1 MIPGRL
7 PVKDPPDST
16 GSRMQEALRHRLI
29 YGSLMLIGL
38 LVCLWLDRQ
47 VEVWTDSADRPGGVG
62 LVHNAEGD
70 FGLAGTGILAM
81 MIVILPIGTIELV
94 RLLSAE
100 RITPYKSIAVAGT
113 TLLSL
118 HAFMTQFGF
127 FQPMAASSLALII
140 VAVMIAAALRQAW
153 HRQAHQAMAHM
164 AGTVL
169 SVLYLG
175 GLCWFLMALRVKH
188 SRDPNGFQ
196 GSTAAL
202 VMILLVVKSTD
213 IGAYFGGKTLGRH
226 KLIPWL
232 SPGKTW
238 EGLFFG
244 LLTAAL
250 VSLACT
256 RIWSDHLNT
265 FHSIPKALLMGVVL
279 GAVGQAGDLLESLIK
294 RDAGVKDSGRLVPG
308 FGGVL
313 DLIDSPLLA
322 APFAYLLFS
331 LL

>member
-1 MIPGRL
+1 
-7 PVKDPPDST
+7 
-16 GSRMQEALRHRLI
+16 MQEALRNRLT
-29 YGSLMLIGL
+29 YGSLLLAGL
-38 LVCLWLDRQ
+38 FACLWLDRQ
-47 VEVWTDSADRPGGVG
+47 VEIWTEPHNGVG
-62 LVHNAEGD
+62 GLVINAEGH
-70 FGLAGTGILAM
+70 FGLAGVGILAM
-81 MIVILPIGTIELV
+81 MIVILPIATFELV

-100 RITPYKSIAVAGT
+100 RITPYKSIAIAGT

-118 HAFMTQFGF
+118 HSFLTQFGF
-127 FQPMAASSLALII
+127 FQPFATSTLAFII
-140 VAVMIAAALRQAW
+140 VAVMIAAAVRQAF
-153 HRQAHQAMAHM
+153 HGDAEQALAHM

-188 SRDPNGFQ
+188 SHDPARFQ
-196 GSTAAL
+196 GSTAAM

-213 IGAYFGGKTLGRH
+213 IGAYFGGRTFGRH

-244 LLTAAL
+244 LVTAAL

-256 RIWSDHLNT
+256 RIWPKHLST
-265 FHSIPKALLMGVVL
+265 FHSIPKALFLGAVL

-294 RDAGVKDSGRLVPG
+294 RDAGVKDSGRLIPG

>member
-1 MIPGRL
+1 MLAGLGACLYFDRHVELWTAAPNV
-7 PVKDPPDST
+7 PV
-16 GSRMQEALRHRLI
+16 GM
-29 YGSLMLIGL
+29 
-38 LVCLWLDRQ
+38 
-47 VEVWTDSADRPGGVG
+47 
-62 LVHNAEGD
+62 VHTAEGN
-70 FGLAGTGILAM
+70 FGIAGVGILAM
-81 MIVILPIGTIELV
+81 MIGILPIGTFELV

-100 RITPYKSIAVAGT
+100 RITPYRSIAIAGT
-113 TLLSL
+113 TLLSV

-127 FQPMAASSLALII
+127 FQPMAASSLAMII
-140 VAVMIAAALRQAW
+140 VAVMIAAAVRQAS
-153 HRQAHQAMAHM
+153 HGDAQEALAHM

-213 IGAYFGGKTLGRH
+213 IGAYFGGRTFGKH

-244 LLTAAL
+244 LLAAAL
-250 VSLACT
+250 VSFACT
-256 RIWSDHLNT
+256 RFWSHQLHT
-265 FHSIPKALLMGVVL
+265 VHSIPKSLLLGAIL

-294 RDAGVKDSGRLVPG
+294 RDAGVKDSGALVPG

>member
-1 MIPGRL
+1 
-7 PVKDPPDST
+7 
-16 GSRMQEALRHRLI
+16 MQEALRHRLT
-29 YGSLMLIGL
+29 YGTLLLAGL
-38 LVCLWLDRQ
+38 GACLWFDRQ
-47 VEVWTDSADRPGGVG
+47 IEIWTAPPHWPGGV
-62 LVHNAEGD
+62 VHSPEGN

-81 MIVILPIGTIELV
+81 MIFILPIGTFELV

-100 RITPYKSIAVAGT
+100 EITPYRSIAIAGT

-118 HAFMTQFGF
+118 HAFLTQFGF
-127 FQPMAASSLALII
+127 FQPLATSCLAFII

-153 HRQAHQAMAHM
+153 HRQADLALAHM

-188 SRDPNGFQ
+188 SHDPNRFQ
-196 GSTAAL
+196 GSTAAM

-213 IGAYFGGKTLGRH
+213 IGAFFGGKALGKH

-244 LLTAAL
+244 LITAAL

-256 RIWSDHLNT
+256 RIWPKHLNT
-265 FHSIPKALLMGVVL
+265 FHSIPKALFLGAVL

-294 RDAGVKDSGRLVPG
+294 RDAGVKDSGRLIPG